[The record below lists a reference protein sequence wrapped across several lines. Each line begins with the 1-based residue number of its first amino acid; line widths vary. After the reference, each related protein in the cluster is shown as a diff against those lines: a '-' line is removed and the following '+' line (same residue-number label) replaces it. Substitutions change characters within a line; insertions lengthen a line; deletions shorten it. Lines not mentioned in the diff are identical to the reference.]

1 MLTVSRYTRALER
14 DDNGTALINFSS
26 TDIYPDYV
34 SPNVETY
41 LSPDPARGRGVRARH
56 SLPARQL
63 ILIESPLASSN
74 ADLMKDKAASFTF
87 DKNRTVNDASQS
99 LLESHIVHRVSAITI

>member
-1 MLTVSRYTRALER
+1 LQ
-14 DDNGTALINFSS
+14 
-26 TDIYPDYV
+26 
-34 SPNVETY
+34 
-41 LSPDPARGRGVRARH
+41 
-56 SLPARQL
+56 ARQL

-99 LLESHIVHRVSAITI
+99 LLESHIVHRVSASTL